1 MRRARLESPQG
12 IIVVSQD
19 PTGVF
24 FASSPPKPFSLSLSV
39 SFSARRGPCILFGT
53 RFLTPSSPPSTNL
66 LPSFVFVD
74 IAFHSVASQEAGER
88 WWPRFSRIICEHFG
102 NVAVIR

>member
-24 FASSPPKPFSLSLSV
+24 FASSPPKPFSLSLSLSHSPLEGVPAYFSGLV
-39 SFSARRGPCILFGT
+39 S
-53 RFLTPSSPPSTNL
+53 
-66 LPSFVFVD
+66 
-74 IAFHSVASQEAGER
+74 
-88 WWPRFSRIICEHFG
+88 
-102 NVAVIR
+102 

>member
-24 FASSPPKPFSLSLSV
+24 FASSPPKRFSLPLFSV
-39 SFSARRGPCILFGT
+39 RRGPCILFGT
-53 RFLTPSSPPSTNL
+53 RFLTLSPLPSSTNL
-66 LPSFVFVD
+66 PPIFVD
-74 IAFHSVASQEAGER
+74 IAFHSVARER
-88 WWPRFSRIICEHFG
+88 GGLVFLELPVNILAQLVETWQ
-102 NVAVIR
+102 